1 MAPRQTGLK
10 LERIGMNELNKYPI
24 EWDNE
29 MRAYFFW
36 DEAEQKQG
44 YWENK
49 DDAELA
55 YEEYSSELLGYDAF
69 GYSYE

>member
-1 MAPRQTGLK
+1 
-10 LERIGMNELNKYPI
+10 MNELNKYPI

-49 DDAELA
+49 DDAE
-55 YEEYSSELLGYDAF
+55 
-69 GYSYE
+69 